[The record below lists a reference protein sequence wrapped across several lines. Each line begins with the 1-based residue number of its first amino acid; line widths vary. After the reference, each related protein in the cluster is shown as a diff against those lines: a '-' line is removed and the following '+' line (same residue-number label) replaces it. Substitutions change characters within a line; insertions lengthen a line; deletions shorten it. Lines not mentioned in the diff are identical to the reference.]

1 MSEAKNSDS
10 AVRNLIDEEVDT
22 VAGGT
27 QANWIDGTCRY
38 EGSNAWEQWIA
49 DYYKIYL

>member
-1 MSEAKNSDS
+1 MSEAINSNS
-10 AVRNLIDEEVDT
+10 EVRNLIDEEVDT

-27 QANWIDGTCRY
+27 QAWIDGMCRY